1 MPSEPMSEIQQ
12 HAAKLG
18 WIEGEL
24 AREHHRYAAQLA
36 ATTSAIL
43 DYYEPLAELGQA
55 VLDEHRTALLAERAL
70 QDPELQA
77 AAAVAQYHVRELLSR
92 AFTAQEQ
99 ERQRDA

>member
-1 MPSEPMSEIQQ
+1 MSEPMSEIQQ

-24 AREHHRYAAQLA
+24 AREHHRYALQLA

-43 DYYEPLAELGQA
+43 EYYEPLVELAEA
-55 VLDEHRTALLAERAL
+55 VLDEHRAVLLAEQNL

-77 AAAVAQYHVRELLSR
+77 EATVARDYVQELLR
-92 AFTAQEQ
+92 HAYA

>member
-24 AREHHRYAAQLA
+24 RREGHRYAAQLA
-36 ATTSAIL
+36 ASTSAL
-43 DYYEPLAELGQA
+43 MDYYEPLVELAEA
-55 VLDEHRTALLAERAL
+55 VLDEHRAVLLAEQNL

-77 AAAVAQYHVRELLSR
+77 EATVARDYARELLR
-92 AFTAQEQ
+92 HAYTAQEQ